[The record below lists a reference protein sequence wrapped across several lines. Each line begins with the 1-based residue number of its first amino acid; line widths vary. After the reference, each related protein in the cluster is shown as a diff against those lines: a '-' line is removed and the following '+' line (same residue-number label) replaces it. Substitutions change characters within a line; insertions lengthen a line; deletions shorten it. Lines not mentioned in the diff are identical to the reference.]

1 MKAICSIGMYRNSG
15 ECSRLEGGGGSPGGC
30 DPVAVG
36 RGQVGGRRLGR
47 GVGIVGWLGVVMVVV
62 R

>member
-15 ECSRLEGGGGSPGGC
+15 ECCRLEGGRGGPRC
-30 DPVAVG
+30 RDPVAVG
-36 RGQVGGRRLGR
+36 RGQVGGRRLGW
-47 GVGIVGWLGVVMVVV
+47 GVGVVSGLGVVMVVV

>member
-15 ECSRLEGGGGSPGGC
+15 ECSRLEGGGGSPGGRH
-30 DPVAVG
+30 PIAVS

-47 GVGIVGWLGVVMVVV
+47 GVGVVGGLGVVMVVV